1 MQVKSAELGLPQ
13 ANPEDEFKRLDE
25 FKQMRA
31 KQEAAKA
38 EDRFREKRG
47 PPRRIVSPPPS
58 VATTSIGLSEA
69 TAAFTQVPQYAGREE
84 ALLAKKQSPEDDK
97 KERTE
102 VGARTHALT
111 RATTVAHALTS
122 PRVLSL
128 GV

>member
-1 MQVKSAELGLPQ
+1 
-13 ANPEDEFKRLDE
+13 
-25 FKQMRA
+25 MRA

-58 VATTSIGLSEA
+58 VATTSIRLSEA

-102 VGARTHALT
+102 VRPPNFKMSHPVLLLAGAHVRCCTVGAVARTHALT